1 MKKLSS
7 LILVAYGGLAI
18 PLAALGLPLVVYLP
32 PFYAGPIGLGVGTV
46 GLIFMIARFWDIFT
60 DPIMG
65 MIVDRYPSRWGKR
78 KHWIAIGVPVL
89 LIASW
94 YIFFPGGN
102 QPPIYLAFWLFI
114 LYLAFTFVGL
124 TQQAW
129 GVDISKSYND
139 RSKVYGWREMGSI
152 FGMMS
157 VLALPAILESSGA
170 SFTEMVGGMGYF
182 FMIALPVTAL
192 FGLLIIPDD
201 KKSKGTSF
209 PILSEI
215 PLLLKGNRPL
225 QRTLMIEFLCSSA
238 SSISGATYIYLARYV
253 FDMGDIS
260 SRILFLYFFAGLL
273 IMPFWMKLSYF
284 IGKSKTLLISTLLC
298 SLTLSVYI
306 FIDTKDAL
314 PILIILTILYGI
326 GYGAPFTLTRALMA
340 DIVDADELRSEK
352 KRPGLFYSILTTFS
366 KVGAAIAV
374 GAVYTYL
381 EWSGFRPGE
390 VATEEVKGIILF
402 VFAVLPMVL
411 YFSASLLCIGYELTS
426 TEHKKIQIELE
437 QKRDINSKLE

>member
-1 MKKLSS
+1 MKKLTTP
-7 LILVAYGGLAI
+7 ILMAYGGLAI

-32 PFYAGPIGLGVGTV
+32 PFYAGPVGLGVGTV
-46 GLIFMIARFWDIFT
+46 GIIFMIARFWDIFT

-94 YIFFPGGN
+94 YIFFPGDN
-102 QPPIYLAFWLFI
+102 QPPIYLGFWLFI

-170 SFTEMVGGMGYF
+170 NFTEMVGGMGYF
-182 FMIALPVTAL
+182 FIFALPITAL

-201 KKSKGTSF
+201 KKSEGTSF
-209 PILSEI
+209 PKILDI

-225 QRTLMIEFLCSSA
+225 QRTLGIEFLCSSA

-260 SRILFLYFFAGLL
+260 SRILFLYFLAGLL
-273 IMPFWMKLSYF
+273 IMPLWMKLSYL
-284 IGKSKTLLISTLLC
+284 IGKSKTLLVSTLLC
-298 SLTLSVYI
+298 SFTLSAYI
-306 FIDTKDAL
+306 FIDTIDAM
-314 PILIILTILYGI
+314 PILIVLTILYGI

-340 DIVDADELRSEK
+340 DIVDADELRSKK

-366 KVGAAIAV
+366 KIGAAIAV
-374 GAVYTYL
+374 GAVYSYL
-381 EWSGFRPGE
+381 DWSGFKPGE
-390 VATEEVKGIILF
+390 VASDEVKGIILF
-402 VFAVLPMVL
+402 VFAVLPMFL
-411 YFSASLLCIGYELTS
+411 YFCASLLCIGYELTS
-426 TEHKKIQIELE
+426 EKHEKIQKELE
-437 QKRDINSKLE
+437 ARTNLND

>member
-1 MKKLSS
+1 MKKLSTPI
-7 LILVAYGGLAI
+7 LIAYGGLAV
-18 PLAALGLPLVVYLP
+18 PLAALGLPLAVYIP

-46 GLIFMIARFWDIFT
+46 GIIFMIARFWDIFT

-89 LIASW
+89 MLASW
-94 YIFFPGGN
+94 FIFFPSGN
-102 QPPIYLAFWLFI
+102 QSPFYLIVWLFI

-139 RSKVYGWREMGSI
+139 RSKVYGWREIGSI

-157 VLALPAILESSGA
+157 VLALPAILENAGS

-192 FGLLIIPDD
+192 FGLLIIPDNQ
-201 KKSKGTSF
+201 KTEGTSF
-209 PILSEI
+209 PKLSDL
-215 PLLLKGNRPL
+215 PLILKGNRPL
-225 QRTLMIEFLCSSA
+225 VRTLLIEFLCSSA
-238 SSISGATYIYLARYV
+238 SSISAVTYIYLAKHV
-253 FDMGDIS
+253 FDLGEIS

-273 IMPFWMKLSYF
+273 VMPIWMKVSYL
-284 IGKSKTLLISTLLC
+284 IGKPKTLLISTILC
-298 SLTLSVYI
+298 SSTLATYL
-306 FIDTKDAL
+306 FIDTNNAFST
-314 PILIILTILYGI
+314 LIILTVLYGI

-374 GAVYTYL
+374 GLVYTYL
-381 EWSGFRPGE
+381 EFSGFKPDQIASDKIKE
-390 VATEEVKGIILF
+390 ILLF
-402 VFAVLPMVL
+402 VFAFIPMIL
-411 YFSASLLCIGYELTS
+411 YFCAALFCIDYELTS
-426 TEHKKIQIELE
+426 EKHKEIQKQLE
-437 QKRDINSKLE
+437 FRNGT

>member
-1 MKKLSS
+1 MRKLTVP
-7 LILVAYGGLAI
+7 ILTAYAGLAV

-32 PFYAGPIGLGVGTV
+32 PFYAGPVGLGVGTV
-46 GLIFMIARFWDIFT
+46 GIIFMIARFWDIFT

-94 YIFFPGGN
+94 YIFFPNGN
-102 QPPIYLAFWLFI
+102 QPAIYLGFWLFI

-129 GVDISKSYND
+129 GVDISQSYND
-139 RSKVYGWREMGSI
+139 RSRVYGWREIGSI

-170 SFTEMVGGMGYF
+170 NFTEMVSGMGYF
-182 FMIALPVTAL
+182 FIIALPLTAL

-201 KKSKGTSF
+201 KKSEGTSF
-209 PILSEI
+209 PKLKEI
-215 PLLLKGNRPL
+215 PMLLKGNRPL
-225 QRTLMIEFLCSSA
+225 QRTLAIEFLCSSA

-260 SRILFLYFFAGLL
+260 SRILFLYFLAGLL
-273 IMPFWMKLSYF
+273 IMPFWMKLSYI

-298 SLTLSVYI
+298 SLTLSAYI
-306 FIDTKDAL
+306 FIDTRDAL
-314 PILIILTILYGI
+314 PVLIALTILYGI

-340 DIVDADELRSEK
+340 DIVDADELRTEN

-374 GAVYTYL
+374 GAVYSYL

-390 VATEEVKGIILF
+390 VASEEVKGIILF
-402 VFAVLPMVL
+402 VFAVLPMIL
-411 YFSASLLCIGYELTS
+411 YFGASLLCIGYELTS
-426 TEHKKIQIELE
+426 EKHKEIQKALE
-437 QKRDINSKLE
+437 VRNNLSN

>member
-1 MKKLSS
+1 MKKLTTP
-7 LILVAYGGLAI
+7 ILMAYGGLAI

-32 PFYAGPIGLGVGTV
+32 PFYAGPVGLGVGTV
-46 GLIFMIARFWDIFT
+46 GIIFMIARFWDIFT

-94 YIFFPGGN
+94 YIFFPGDN
-102 QPPIYLAFWLFI
+102 QPPIYLGFWLFI

-170 SFTEMVGGMGYF
+170 NFTEMVGGMGYF
-182 FMIALPVTAL
+182 FIFALPITAL

-201 KKSKGTSF
+201 KKSEGTSF
-209 PILSEI
+209 PKILDI
-215 PLLLKGNRPL
+215 PLLLKDNRPL
-225 QRTLMIEFLCSSA
+225 QRTLGIEFLCSSA

-260 SRILFLYFFAGLL
+260 SRILFLYFLAGLL
-273 IMPFWMKLSYF
+273 IMPLWMKLSYF
-284 IGKSKTLLISTLLC
+284 IGKSKTLLVSTLLC
-298 SLTLSVYI
+298 SFTLSAYI
-306 FIDTKDAL
+306 FIDTIDAM
-314 PILIILTILYGI
+314 PILIVLTILYGI

-340 DIVDADELRSEK
+340 DIVDADELRSKK

-366 KVGAAIAV
+366 KIGAAIAV
-374 GAVYTYL
+374 GAVYSYL
-381 EWSGFRPGE
+381 DWSGFKPGE
-390 VATEEVKGIILF
+390 VASDEVKGIILF
-402 VFAVLPMVL
+402 VFAVLPMFL
-411 YFSASLLCIGYELTS
+411 YFCASLLCIGYELTS
-426 TEHKKIQIELE
+426 EKHEKIQKELE
-437 QKRDINSKLE
+437 VRTNLND

>member
-1 MKKLSS
+1 MRKLTVP
-7 LILVAYGGLAI
+7 ILTAYAGLAV

-32 PFYAGPIGLGVGTV
+32 PFYAGPVGLGVGTV
-46 GLIFMIARFWDIFT
+46 GIIFMIARFWDIFT

-94 YIFFPGGN
+94 YIFFPNGN
-102 QPPIYLAFWLFI
+102 QPAIYLGFWLFI

-129 GVDISKSYND
+129 GVDISQSYND
-139 RSKVYGWREMGSI
+139 RSRVYGWREIGSI

-170 SFTEMVGGMGYF
+170 NFTEMVSGMGYF
-182 FMIALPVTAL
+182 FIIALPLTAL

-201 KKSKGTSF
+201 KKSEGTSF
-209 PILSEI
+209 PKLKEI
-215 PLLLKGNRPL
+215 PMLLKGNRPL
-225 QRTLMIEFLCSSA
+225 QRTLAIEFLCSSA

-260 SRILFLYFFAGLL
+260 SRILFLYFLAGLL
-273 IMPFWMKLSYF
+273 IMPFWMKLSYI

-298 SLTLSVYI
+298 SLTLSAYI
-306 FIDTKDAL
+306 FIDTRDAL
-314 PILIILTILYGI
+314 PVLIALTILYGI

-340 DIVDADELRSEK
+340 DIVDADELRTEN

-374 GAVYTYL
+374 GAVYSYL

-390 VATEEVKGIILF
+390 VASEEVKGIILF
-402 VFAVLPMVL
+402 VFAVMPMIL
-411 YFSASLLCIGYELTS
+411 YFGASLLCIGYELTS
-426 TEHKKIQIELE
+426 EKHKEIQKALE
-437 QKRDINSKLE
+437 ARNNLSN

>member
-1 MKKLSS
+1 MKKLTTP
-7 LILVAYGGLAI
+7 ILMAYGGLAI

-32 PFYAGPIGLGVGTV
+32 PFYAGPVGLGVGTV
-46 GLIFMIARFWDIFT
+46 GIIFMIARFWDIFT

-94 YIFFPGGN
+94 YIFFPGDN
-102 QPPIYLAFWLFI
+102 QPPIYLGFWLFI

-170 SFTEMVGGMGYF
+170 NFTEMVGGMGYF
-182 FMIALPVTAL
+182 FIFALPITAL

-201 KKSKGTSF
+201 KKSEGTSF
-209 PILSEI
+209 PKILDI

-225 QRTLMIEFLCSSA
+225 QRTLGIEFLCSSA

-260 SRILFLYFFAGLL
+260 SRILFLYFLAGLL
-273 IMPFWMKLSYF
+273 IMPLWMKLSYL
-284 IGKSKTLLISTLLC
+284 IGKSKTLLVSTLLC
-298 SLTLSVYI
+298 SFTLSAYI
-306 FIDTKDAL
+306 FIDTIDAM
-314 PILIILTILYGI
+314 PILIVLTILYGI

-340 DIVDADELRSEK
+340 DIVDADELRSKK

-366 KVGAAIAV
+366 KIGAAIAV
-374 GAVYTYL
+374 GAVYSYL
-381 EWSGFRPGE
+381 DWSGFKPGE
-390 VATEEVKGIILF
+390 VASDEVKGIILF
-402 VFAVLPMVL
+402 VFAVLPMFL
-411 YFSASLLCIGYELTS
+411 YFCASLLCIGYELTS
-426 TEHKKIQIELE
+426 EKHEKIQKELE
-437 QKRDINSKLE
+437 ARINLND

>member
-1 MKKLSS
+1 MKKLTTP
-7 LILVAYGGLAI
+7 ILMAYGGLAI

-32 PFYAGPIGLGVGTV
+32 PFYAGPVGLGVGTV
-46 GLIFMIARFWDIFT
+46 GIIFMIARFWDIFT

-94 YIFFPGGN
+94 YIFFPGDN
-102 QPPIYLAFWLFI
+102 QPPIYLGFWLFI

-170 SFTEMVGGMGYF
+170 NFTEMVGGMGYF
-182 FMIALPVTAL
+182 FIFALPITAL

-201 KKSKGTSF
+201 KKSEGTSF
-209 PILSEI
+209 PKISDI

-225 QRTLMIEFLCSSA
+225 QRTLGIEFLCSSA

-253 FDMGDIS
+253 FDIGDIS
-260 SRILFLYFFAGLL
+260 SRIVFLYFLAGLL
-273 IMPFWMKLSYF
+273 IMPLWMKLSYF
-284 IGKSKTLLISTLLC
+284 IGKSKTLLVSTLLC
-298 SLTLSVYI
+298 SFTLSAYI
-306 FIDTKDAL
+306 FIDTIDAL
-314 PILIILTILYGI
+314 PILIVLTILYGI

-340 DIVDADELRSEK
+340 DIVDADELRSK
-352 KRPGLFYSILTTFS
+352 NKRPGLFYSILTTFS
-366 KVGAAIAV
+366 KIGAAIAV
-374 GAVYTYL
+374 GAVYSYL
-381 EWSGFRPGE
+381 DWSGFKPGE
-390 VATEEVKGIILF
+390 VASDEVKGIILF
-402 VFAVLPMVL
+402 VFAVLPMFL
-411 YFSASLLCIGYELTS
+411 YFCASLLCIGYELTS
-426 TEHKKIQIELE
+426 EKHEKIQKELE
-437 QKRDINSKLE
+437 ARINLND